1 MALKYKTIPVTQF
14 AQNCTLLWCTDTM
27 QAALIDP
34 GGDVHR
40 LLEAVKNEHLT
51 LSKVLLTHAHIDHI
65 GGTATLTQTSGLP
78 IEGPHLDDKFWIDSL
93 PQQSQMF
100 GFAKVDTFEPN
111 RWLDDGDTV
120 TVGNETLKVLHCPGH
135 TPGHIVFY
143 HEPSATA
150 WVGDVLFRGSIGRT
164 DFPKGDLPT
173 LLASIKQKLLPLGDD
188 IRFVPGHGP
197 ESTFGEERRTNQ
209 FVRG

>member
-164 DFPKGDLPT
+164 DFPKGDLQT